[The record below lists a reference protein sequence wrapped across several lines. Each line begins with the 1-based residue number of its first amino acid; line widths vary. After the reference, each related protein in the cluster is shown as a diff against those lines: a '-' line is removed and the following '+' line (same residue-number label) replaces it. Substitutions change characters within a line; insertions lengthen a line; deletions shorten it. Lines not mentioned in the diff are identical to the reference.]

1 MISLLRRKVPGA
13 LLRKL
18 ELLLP
23 DWQLYYIG
31 GPETLPPPLTGEE
44 ERNVFVSLRDPQPER
59 GAWARQQ
66 LIVHNLRLVVYIAR
80 KFENTGVGI
89 EDLTSIGTIGLIK
102 AVGTFSPERG
112 IKLATYASRCIE
124 NEMLM
129 AIRSNRKTRGDI
141 SLNAPIGSDKE
152 GNEIMLHDILGTDA
166 DGVPD
171 AVATRIDAG
180 RAIAALNRTLD
191 SRERT
196 VIVMRYGLMDGTV
209 YSQNDIAA
217 LLGISRSY
225 VSRIEKKALGKLRK
239 KLDRA

>member
-1 MISLLRRKVPGA
+1 MTAGDEA
-13 LLRKL
+13 AA
-18 ELLLP
+18 
-23 DWQLYYIG
+23 Q
-31 GPETLPPPLTGEE
+31 TLIE
-44 ERNVFVSLRDPQPER
+44 
-59 GAWARQQ
+59 
-66 LIVHNLRLVVYIAR
+66 HNLRLVAHIAR
-80 KFENTGVGI
+80 KYTACGI
-89 EDLTSIGTIGLIK
+89 DRDDLVSIGSIGLIK
-102 AVGTFSPERG
+102 AVRSYRPESG
-112 IKLATYASRCIE
+112 KLATYAARCIE

-152 GNEIMLHDILGTDA
+152 GNDIMLHDILGTDA

>member
-1 MISLLRRKVPGA
+1 MADLFPYQREKLLSAGAFGGEGAGAHRAHDRR
-13 LLRKL
+13 R
-18 ELLLP
+18 
-23 DWQLYYIG
+23 
-31 GPETLPPPLTGEE
+31 
-44 ERNVFVSLRDPQPER
+44 RNRRANADR
-59 GAWARQQ
+59 A
-66 LIVHNLRLVVYIAR
+66 HIAR
-80 KFENTGVGI
+80 KYTACGI
-89 EDLTSIGTIGLIK
+89 DRDDLVSIGSIGLIK
-102 AVGTFSPERG
+102 AVRSYRPESG
-112 IKLATYASRCIE
+112 KLATYAARCIE

>member
-1 MISLLRRKVPGA
+1 MLSIALYLLSHAMLLSLHLSGGSFPRPLSAQEEKKYVEQMLAGD
-13 LLRKL
+13 L
-18 ELLLP
+18 EA
-23 DWQLYYIG
+23 
-31 GPETLPPPLTGEE
+31 
-44 ERNVFVSLRDPQPER
+44 RNMLVE
-59 GAWARQQ
+59 
-66 LIVHNLRLVVYIAR
+66 HNLRLVAHIAR
-80 KFENTGVGI
+80 KYTACGI
-89 EDLTSIGTIGLIK
+89 DRDDLVSIGSIGLIK
-102 AVGTFSPERG
+102 AVRSYRPESG
-112 IKLATYASRCIE
+112 KLATYAARCIE

>member
-1 MISLLRRKVPGA
+1 MFLFGLFSEIAHLLSGAWLIFSHISGKSSFPQA
-13 LLRKL
+13 LSA
-18 ELLLP
+18 
-23 DWQLYYIG
+23 
-31 GPETLPPPLTGEE
+31 EE
-44 ERNVFVSLRDPQPER
+44 EQT
-59 GAWARQQ
+59 
-66 LIVHNLRLVVYIAR
+66 LIAHMTAGDETAAQTLIEHNLRLVAHIAR
-80 KFENTGVGI
+80 KYSACGI
-89 EDLTSIGTIGLIK
+89 DRDDLVSIGSIGLIK
-102 AVGTFSPERG
+102 AVRSYRPESG
-112 IKLATYASRCIE
+112 KLATYAARCIE

-129 AIRSNRKTRGDI
+129 AIRSNRKTRGDV

-196 VIVMRYGLMDGTV
+196 VIVMRYGLMDGKT
-209 YSQNDIAA
+209 YSQNDIAS